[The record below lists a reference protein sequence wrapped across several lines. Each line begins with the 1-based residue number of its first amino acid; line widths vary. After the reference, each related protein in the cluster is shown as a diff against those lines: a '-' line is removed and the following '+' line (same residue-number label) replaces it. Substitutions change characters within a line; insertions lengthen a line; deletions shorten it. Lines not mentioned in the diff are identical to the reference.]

1 VKLFHRPAG
10 LPGNARDAAA
20 ALVWTGAGNALQVTN
35 PTAYHVTLSTLTLA
49 DGRKVEVDMI
59 APGQQVRYALPA
71 GAPTP
76 ATGTFQWLDDSG
88 TPRDQQATV
97 SIP

>member
-1 VKLFHRPAG
+1 
-10 LPGNARDAAA
+10 
-20 ALVWTGAGNALQVTN
+20 LQGTN
-35 PTAYHVTLSTLTLA
+35 PTAYHVTRSTLTLA
-49 DGRKVEVDMI
+49 DGRKVDVDMI

-71 GAPTP
+71 GASMP
-76 ATGTFQWLDDSG
+76 AKVTFQWLDDYG